1 MSNFSTKKKFLSLAV
16 GTTLAL
22 GISPVAFA
30 NSASV
35 DSARGESVAQS
46 SSYYFGLSRSD
57 LNEIASKARIAGD
70 TTGANAV
77 SQYANGKHSR
87 NIVSSV
93 AKKALITVLRYGQ
106 HKLPAKIRPYAGK
119 IINVIET
126 VNDFQ
131 RGALTNALMAA
142 GIPYDVADAAA
153 YWCVVFLGI

>member
-1 MSNFSTKKKFLSLAV
+1 MT
-16 GTTLAL
+16 L
-22 GISPVAFA
+22 GISPIARATPVAVA
-30 NSASV
+30 PKVETST
-35 DSARGESVAQS
+35 AQS
-46 SSYYFGLSRSD
+46 SSYYFGLSRAS
-57 LNEIASKARIAGD
+57 LKEIAANTRTAGD
-70 TTGANAV
+70 NA
-77 SQYANGKHSR
+77 SAKAIDQYANGKHSR
-87 NIVSSV
+87 NIISSV
-93 AKKALITVLRYGQ
+93 AKKALIAVLRYGE